1 MVLVM
6 QLIMNNTKQGGRL
19 LSVDLA
25 RGLAVFF
32 MIAIHVL
39 TVFGNLE
46 VQESV
51 FGQVIQFF
59 GGPPAAPVFML
70 LMGFSFMYSHKTELK
85 AKLLRG
91 FSIFLAGYLLN
102 LLRFVIPFETGKW
115 LMPDLIEST
124 LLSELS
130 VYTLFTTVDILQF
143 AGIALM
149 IMALIQKMNI
159 NKWAI
164 LCIAVVVTL
173 ISPLLWGIST
183 DVPAVDF
190 FLDLLWGD
198 HKVPLFENS
207 IAFPLFPWLTFPL
220 LGMFLGE
227 TIKFSSNQTK
237 SFKIMGLIGGI
248 VLLIGAA
255 FVVVNPEYQFNDYY
269 HSRQG
274 AMIFMCGFVMLWL
287 YIAKLLTDRIPPNPL
302 FELIYKWSRG
312 VTNIYFIHWVIIGWS
327 IGLFGIQNSSYLT
340 VIALILGITVISH
353 ILNILLGKKK
363 KKKVINR

>member
-1 MVLVM
+1 
-6 QLIMNNTKQGGRL
+6 MNDTKQSGRL

-32 MIAIHVL
+32 MIAVHVL
-39 TVFGNLE
+39 TVFANSG

-51 FGQVIQFF
+51 FGLVIGFF

-70 LMGFSFMYSHKTELK
+70 LMGFSFIYSHKTGLK
-85 AKLLRG
+85 TKLLRG
-91 FSIFLAGYLLN
+91 FQIFLAGYLLN

-115 LMPDLIEST
+115 LMPDMIAST
-124 LLSELS
+124 PLSELN

-149 IMALIQKMNI
+149 IMALIQKMKF
-159 NKWAI
+159 NKWVI
-164 LCIAVVVTL
+164 LSIAMVILL
-173 ISPLLWGIST
+173 ISPLLWGKST
-183 DVPAVDF
+183 DIPVVDF

-198 HKVPLFENS
+198 HKVPMFDNT

-227 TIKFSSNQTK
+227 TIKSSSNQDK
-237 SFKIMGLIGGI
+237 SFRTMGIVSGI
-248 VLLIGAA
+248 VL
-255 FVVVNPEYQFNDYY
+255 VVRLAIVIMNPEYQFNDYY

-287 YIAKLLTDRIPPNPL
+287 YIAKLLTDRISPNPV
-302 FELIYKWSRG
+302 FDLIYKWSRG

-327 IGLFGIQNSSYLT
+327 IGLFGIQSSSYLT
-340 VIALILGITVISH
+340 VIALILGITIVSH
-353 ILNILLGKKK
+353 LLNIWLGNIKKRK
-363 KKKVINR
+363 NAGKRLESGQL